1 MASVGSEDDFL
12 SAQKFIQEELL
23 DYFKIPFII
32 IPGNHDLKWA
42 VEEGAEH
49 YNRFD
54 NFLNFL
60 HNLNKLDDSIS
71 TEEYFEKPHFYTK
84 IPEKK
89 TLVLGLN
96 SCLFCVHNNDGSYR
110 EGEFD
115 EENAD
120 FVKIRLKE
128 LYECLDS
135 IEDDSSEL
143 YQYKI
148 ALLHHNILP
157 ERGKGLIDP
166 NPEDFTALLKRY
178 GFDIILCGHLHSRKV
193 NNLNNVMLLGAG
205 SFGVKKDLKYTL
217 NDVNIIKVKLDSS
230 IPAFQDNPIRKVS
243 VETFEMNYE
252 SYNDAIR
259 PIEKQIRFIEMSKK
273 TYDSL
278 KKHYLESIFKTPDEK
293 ISATFKNE
301 VNTMRIDRKLFLS
314 VLFLTNPFDFNQFNR
329 VYNDLVD
336 YLGISD
342 SMDFLKHFNHFLEQ
356 KVIEIEV
363 GRIKFLNLL
372 YRQVLS
378 SLLSEN
384 GKFKRILE
392 KVLIF
397 SSNNESLA
405 IDVVWALVKDYF
417 NFSEEVQELL
427 LKISKE
433 DYATFEDP
441 INEIA
446 WAVMDNY
453 KVLPKDIL
461 NLLFSLA
468 ENEKIA
474 KEVARALT
482 HYYERLEA
490 PFRNDLLISLSK
502 KKLANPFI
510 YKILKEGNDEIPEE
524 VRATVIKN
532 LYVFKFLWNY
542 DQPFKTMV
550 GKEVYVG
557 GHALE
562 LLYFHEEDNEW
573 VMESRSYD
581 ADNFTKHWY
590 RWIFTEGLPKEIS
603 DLIDPTSLAMARTKL
618 LFVPPSITLELPF
631 MGGKVIEKPYR
642 DQAGNRFFC
651 SINPSFIT

>member
-1 MASVGSEDDFL
+1 M
-12 SAQKFIQEELL
+12 
-23 DYFKIPFII
+23 
-32 IPGNHDLKWA
+32 
-42 VEEGAEH
+42 
-49 YNRFD
+49 
-54 NFLNFL
+54 
-60 HNLNKLDDSIS
+60 
-71 TEEYFEKPHFYTK
+71 
-84 IPEKK
+84 
-89 TLVLGLN
+89 N
-96 SCLFCVHNNDGSYR
+96 SCLFCVHSNDGSYR

-115 EENAD
+115 KANAD

-128 LYECLDS
+128 LLECLDS
-135 IEDDSSEL
+135 IEGDSSEE

-166 NPEDFTALLKRY
+166 NPEDFTAILKRY

-193 NNLNNVMLLGAG
+193 NSLNNVMLLGAG

-217 NDVNIIKVKLDSS
+217 NDVNVIKVKLDTS

-243 VETFEMNYE
+243 VETFEMNYK

-259 PIEKQIRFIEMSKK
+259 PIEKQIRFIEMSNK
-273 TYDSL
+273 TYESL

-301 VNTMRIDRKLFLS
+301 VITSGIDRKLFLS
-314 VLFLTNPFDFNQFNR
+314 ILFLSNSFDFNKFKR

-336 YLGISD
+336 YLEISNFL
-342 SMDFLKHFNHFLEQ
+342 DFQRHFNHFLEQ
-356 KVIEIEV
+356 KVIKIEV
-363 GRIKFLNLL
+363 GRIKFSNLL
-372 YRQVLS
+372 YHQVLS

-405 IDVVWALVKDYF
+405 SDVVWVVVKDYF
-417 NFSEEVQELL
+417 NFSEEVRELL
-427 LKISKE
+427 FNISKE
-433 DYATFEDP
+433 DYTTFEDP

-453 KVLPKDIL
+453 KNLPKAIL
-461 NLLFSLA
+461 NLLFLLA
-468 ENEKIA
+468 ESEKTA

-482 HYYERLEA
+482 HYYEKLEP
-490 PFRNDLLISLSK
+490 PFRNDLLKSLSK

-510 YKILKEGNDEIPEE
+510 YKILNDSSNEIPEE
-524 VRATVIKN
+524 VRAKVIKN
-532 LYVFKFLWNY
+532 LYVFKFVWNY

-550 GKEVYVG
+550 GKEAYVG

-562 LLYFHEEDNEW
+562 LLYFHEEDTEW

-581 ADNFTKHWY
+581 AENFTKHWY

-603 DLIDPTSLAMARTKL
+603 DLIGPTHVDIARKKV
-618 LFVPPSITLELPF
+618 LFIPSSITIELPF
-631 MGGKVIEKPYR
+631 MGGLVIEKPYR

-651 SINPSFIT
+651 IINPSFFT